1 MTMPYPNVRA
11 FLAEHDK
18 VALVRISSVRGS
30 SPREVDTWMLV
41 SDRASY
47 GTIGGGQLEYMAID
61 EARALIAKGGEG
73 RLLDIPLGPEI
84 GQCCGGRVELSVE
97 PVRGATRDELIC
109 AEDAEREARPSV
121 YLFGAGHVGRALCE
135 ALRPLPVRTVIV
147 DTRAE
152 ELAMIDDQFDK
163 RLVPVPE
170 EIVRAANP
178 GSVFIVLTHDHSLDF
193 LIASEALARADAA
206 YVGMI
211 GSRTKR
217 ATFESWCRK
226 ATEVCVDA
234 TQLICPIGATTHADK
249 RPEVI
254 AAHVVAEVMGA
265 LAAFEGKKTEGRLER
280 QKRERAHDQ

>member
-1 MTMPYPNVRA
+1 MTMPYANVRA
-11 FLAEHDK
+11 FLADHDK
-18 VALVRISSVRGS
+18 VALVRVTSIQGS
-30 SPREVDTWMLV
+30 SPRGSGTWMLV
-41 SDRASY
+41 SDRALY

-61 EARALIAKGGEG
+61 EARALIGKGGEA

-84 GQCCGGRVELSVE
+84 GQCCGGRVKLSVE
-97 PVRGATRDELIC
+97 PVRGSMRAELMQ
-109 AEDAEREARPSV
+109 AEEAEREAYPAV
-121 YLFGAGHVGRALCE
+121 YLFGAGHVGRALCD
-135 ALRPLPVRTVIV
+135 ALRPLPVRTVII

-152 ELAMIDDQFDK
+152 ELALIDEQFDK

-170 EIVRAANP
+170 ELVRAAAR

-193 LIASEALARADAA
+193 LIVSEALARGDAA

-217 ATFESWCRK
+217 ATFESWCAK
-226 ATEVCVDA
+226 TSEVRVDT
-234 TQLICPIGATTHADK
+234 TQLICPIGATEHADK

-254 AAHVVAEVMGA
+254 AAHVAGEVMTA
-265 LAAFEGKKTEGRLER
+265 LASFEGNKTKGRPKR